1 MSPSHRLQA
10 GAIAGIA
17 LGVFAAFLV
26 IAAGIGYLFKR
37 HWSTRNG
44 KNITRFKNVAG
55 LNLKK
60 FSEMDGTNQVEE
72 LDGYAQGV
80 PELGQKTAAA
90 ELEHKAAPAE
100 LQAFQYYHRD

>member
-1 MSPSHRLQA
+1 M
-10 GAIAGIA
+10 
-17 LGVFAAFLV
+17 
-26 IAAGIGYLFKR
+26 
-37 HWSTRNG
+37 
-44 KNITRFKNVAG
+44 
-55 LNLKK
+55 NLKK
-60 FSEMDGTNQVEE
+60 LSEMDATNQVEE

>member
-1 MSPSHRLQA
+1 MRG
-10 GAIAGIA
+10 GALAGIV
-17 LGVFAAFLV
+17 LGVSAAFLV
-26 IAAGIGYLFKR
+26 IAAGIGYLFMR
-37 HWSTRNG
+37 HWSTRSGENFTQV
-44 KNITRFKNVAG
+44 KDAAR

-60 FSEMDGTNQVEE
+60 LSEMDGTNQVEE

-80 PELGQKTAAA
+80 PELEQKTAPA

>member
-1 MSPSHRLQA
+1 M
-10 GAIAGIA
+10 
-17 LGVFAAFLV
+17 
-26 IAAGIGYLFKR
+26 

-44 KNITRFKNVAG
+44 KDVAP

-60 FSEMDGTNQVEE
+60 LSEMDGTNQVEE

-80 PELGQKTAAA
+80 PELGQRTAAA